1 MEPGAVA
8 RGSNMIERPLT
19 PASIF
24 VELPRRLQNG
34 CPAAVDRPVGAL
46 GVPTI
51 EVDAQPTA

>member
-8 RGSNMIERPLT
+8 RGGNMIERPLT
-19 PASIF
+19 RASIF

-34 CPAAVDRPVGAL
+34 CPAAVNSPVGAL

-51 EVDAQPTA
+51 KVDAQPMA